1 MVGKIK
7 ITNYQALILLELED
21 TQPKNGVWRPELAEQ
36 LNTPSTTLH
45 DNLIKLKKKK
55 LVDNYEENN
64 KKKGRNKIY
73 WLATELGQKAIK
85 IILEGM
91 K

>member
-1 MVGKIK
+1 MK

-21 TQPKNGVWRPELAEQ
+21 TQPKNGIWRPDLAEQ

-45 DNLIKLKKKK
+45 DNLKKLRIKK
-55 LVDNYEENN
+55 LVDKYKESN
-64 KKKGRNKIY
+64 KKKGRNRIY

-85 IILEGM
+85 IIINGM